1 MTFAGLDVHARSTH
15 VAALEVAS
23 GELKRIRFGP
33 GSEEVIAW
41 LAALPQP
48 VHGCYEAGPTGF
60 ALYRAAEQAG
70 LRLDVVAPSKT
81 PRAAGDRIKSDRKD
95 AELLCR
101 LLMAGQLKPV
111 TGPAPAVEAARHLA
125 RAREQVRVD
134 LMRCRHRVSKL
145 LLLHGRVYP
154 ERSTWT
160 QAHRRWLS
168 RQRFEQPASEL
179 AYLDCLAAVDG
190 LVARKQ
196 ELDERL
202 SRLALEGEWWPTVAR
217 LRCFRGIDTL
227 SALVLCLE
235 IGDWQRFARPAQLA
249 SWLGLVPSLD
259 QSGESRLQGSIT
271 KTGSSYARR
280 LLVEAAWHYLRE
292 PRIGVTLRNRQQGQP
307 AHVLQIAWRATPA
320 LPAAATPTRAPQAE
334 QRGDG
339 RGRARTRLLPLG
351 GRRGAVDQTHQPPA
365 ALAGAGPRLPAR
377 AIELWTGRLG
387 RRPFLDGAPPATQSR
402 AMG

>member
-111 TGPAPAVEAARHLA
+111 TVPAPAVEAARHLA

-259 QSGESRLQGSIT
+259 QSGESRLQGPIT

-280 LLVEAAWHYLRE
+280 LLAQAARHYLRE
-292 PRIGVTLRNRQQGQP
+292 PPIGVTLRHRQEGQP
-307 AHVLQIAWRATPA
+307 AHVLQIAWRAQHRLYRLQRRLRERRKPSNVATVA
-320 LPAAATPTRAPQAE
+320 VARELACFLWAAAVAP
-334 QRGDG
+334 
-339 RGRARTRLLPLG
+339 
-351 GRRGAVDQTHQPPA
+351 
-365 ALAGAGPRLPAR
+365 
-377 AIELWTGRLG
+377 
-387 RRPFLDGAPPATQSR
+387 
-402 AMG
+402 